1 MEVISYLFLPLF
13 LTLIIEVG
21 GLFLFKERRGK
32 IYFVAVL
39 MNIITNISLNLFN
52 YYVIIEVIWV
62 AWLVLI
68 FLEFFIWFL
77 EGVGYFILLRN
88 PKRAI
93 CYTLV
98 LNMSSFFLGSS
109 LLWLIQLSWR

>member
-1 MEVISYLFLPLF
+1 MDVISYLFLPLL

-21 GLFLFKERRGK
+21 ALFLLKERRGK
-32 IYFVAVL
+32 VYFAAIL
-39 MNIITNISLNLFN
+39 MNIFTNISLNLFN
-52 YYVIIEVIWV
+52 YYVIIEELWV

-77 EGVGYFILLRN
+77 EGLGYFILLKDI
-88 PKRAI
+88 KRAI

-98 LNMSSFFLGSS
+98 LNMSSFFFGSS
-109 LLWLIQLSWR
+109 LLWLIQLLWR